1 MTLIDFDK
9 KELLEIYRAL
19 EYKRWEE
26 CSLPLNKKTEAIHK
40 NLTQLMEKVSQARK
54 MCTCKENV
62 SEWTFLL
69 LSESS
74 VTPLFFPLGMIVTP

>member
-26 CSLPLNKKTEAIHK
+26 CSLPLNKKTKEIHS

-62 SEWTFLL
+62 SNDT
-69 LSESS
+69 
-74 VTPLFFPLGMIVTP
+74 

>member
-40 NLTQLMEKVSQARK
+40 NLTQLMEKVSNARK

-74 VTPLFFPLGMIVTP
+74 VTPLFFLLGMIVTP

>member
-1 MTLIDFDK
+1 MIVNSQKTLNVTWRFKMTLLDFNK

-26 CSLPLNKKTEAIHK
+26 CPVPLNKKTKEIHN

-62 SEWTFLL
+62 SE
-69 LSESS
+69 
-74 VTPLFFPLGMIVTP
+74 

>member
-62 SEWTFLL
+62 S
-69 LSESS
+69 
-74 VTPLFFPLGMIVTP
+74 G

>member
-54 MCTCKENV
+54 MCTCNENV
-62 SEWTFLL
+62 SE
-69 LSESS
+69 
-74 VTPLFFPLGMIVTP
+74 

>member
-26 CSLPLNKKTEAIHK
+26 CSIPLNKRTKAIHK
-40 NLTQLMEKVSQARK
+40 NLSELMEKISKVRR
-54 MCTCKENV
+54 
-62 SEWTFLL
+62 
-69 LSESS
+69 ES
-74 VTPLFFPLGMIVTP
+74 